1 MAAVPAEVLDLRR
14 ELERRF
20 PDAQPVRQGTT
31 GAVATGIGPLDGTL
45 PAGGLPRGRVT
56 LWRPG
61 GGATAVLRSSC
72 EAVVAAGERAA
83 WVDSAGVISG
93 AYWIRDLGRFLDTAD
108 RGPSRSR
115 VSTGS
120 TGATGSSG
128 SSPAPLLFR
137 PADPVNAAACAEE
150 LLRSGGFALVV
161 LTGVGAGGGRELGDG
176 EGVRLGR
183 AAREGGAAFVTVA
196 GGAPVSHLKVRT
208 AFDPGGFRWRR
219 GPFGEPAALDSVLI
233 RARLESMGLDRRIRF
248 RLGVEVHDLR
258 LSLEPRLVDRRG
270 VRR

>member
-1 MAAVPAEVLDLRR
+1 MVGTQASRRVVDVAAVPAEVLDLRR

-20 PDAQPVRQGTT
+20 PDAQPVREGTT
-31 GAVATGIGPLDGTL
+31 GVVATGIGPLDGVL
-45 PAGGLPRGRVT
+45 PAGGLPRGRLT

-61 GGATAVLRSSC
+61 GGATAVLRS
-72 EAVVAAGERAA
+72 ALDAAMAGGERAA
-83 WVDSAGVISG
+83 WVDGAGVVSG
-93 AYWIRDLGRFLDTAD
+93 AYWSGGVVHGA
-108 RGPSRSR
+108 GPD
-115 VSTGS
+115 
-120 TGATGSSG
+120 A
-128 SSPAPLLFR
+128 PLPLLFR

-161 LTGVGAGGGRELGDG
+161 LTGGGSGGSGRGLADG

-183 AAREGGAAFVTVA
+183 AAREGGAAFVAVA

-208 AFDPGGFRWRR
+208 VFDPDGFRWRR
-219 GPFGEPAALDSVLI
+219 GPFGEPAALESVRV

-248 RLGVEVHDLR
+248 RLTVEHHDVR
-258 LSLEPRLVDRRG
+258 LSLEPGLVDRRG

>member
-1 MAAVPAEVLDLRR
+1 MAAVPAEVLELRR

-20 PDAQPVRQGTT
+20 PDAQPVRAETT
-31 GAVATGIGPLDGTL
+31 GAVATGIGPLDAAL

-61 GGATAVLRSSC
+61 GGATAVLRSAC
-72 EAVVAAGERAA
+72 EAVVACGERAA
-83 WVDSAGVISG
+83 WVDGAGVISG
-93 AYWIRDLGRFLDTAD
+93 AYWAGGPRGL
-108 RGPSRSR
+108 GPS
-115 VSTGS
+115 VGPGS
-120 TGATGSSG
+120 AGPDASGGSG
-128 SSPAPLLFR
+128 SATPLLFR

-161 LTGVGAGGGRELGDG
+161 LTGVGSGGGGRGLADG

-183 AAREGGAAFVTVA
+183 AAREGGAAFVAVT
-196 GGAPVSHLKVRT
+196 GGAPVSHLRVRT
-208 AFDPGGFRWRR
+208 AFDSGGFRWRA
-219 GPFGEPAALDSVLI
+219 GPFGEPAVLDSVMI

-248 RLGVEVHDLR
+248 RLGVEVHDVR

>member
-1 MAAVPAEVLDLRR
+1 MALPAEALELRR

-20 PDAQPVRQGTT
+20 PDAQPVRSGTT
-31 GAVATGIGPLDGTL
+31 GAVATGIGALDTAL

-61 GGATAVLRSSC
+61 GGTTAVLRSAC
-72 EAVVAAGERAA
+72 EAVVAGGERAA
-83 WVDSAGVISG
+83 WVDGAGVVAG
-93 AYWIRDLGRFLDTAD
+93 AYWDEG
-108 RGPSRSR
+108 
-115 VSTGS
+115 
-120 TGATGSSG
+120 
-128 SSPAPLLFR
+128 PLLFR
-137 PADPVNAAACAEE
+137 PDDPTNAAACTEE

-161 LTGVGAGGGRELGDG
+161 LTGGGAGLGDG

-183 AAREGGAAFVTVA
+183 VAREGGAAFVAVA
-196 GGAPVSHLKVRT
+196 GGAPVSHLRVRT
-208 AFDPGGFRWRR
+208 AFDPDGFRWRE
-219 GPFGEPAALDSVLI
+219 GLFGEPAVLESVMV

-248 RLGVEVHDLR
+248 RLGVEHHDVR